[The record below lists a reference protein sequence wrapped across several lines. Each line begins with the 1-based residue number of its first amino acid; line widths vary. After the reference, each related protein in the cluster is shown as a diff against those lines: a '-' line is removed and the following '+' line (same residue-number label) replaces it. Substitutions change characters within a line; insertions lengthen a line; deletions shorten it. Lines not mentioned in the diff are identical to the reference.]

1 MSDPLSEIVRL
12 LRPQAVLANP
22 ISGKGNWAVRYAEF
36 GKPSFCIVLEG
47 SCRLAV
53 DGHEPTTIGA
63 GDFVLLPTT
72 PGFTIS
78 SFAAAP
84 PVHMDPSQ
92 VRQGWG
98 ELRYGE
104 QTGRPDMR
112 SLGGSF
118 VFDCADPG
126 LLVSLLPKVVHVQG
140 STRLSQ
146 LVQMVG
152 EESADEKPGN
162 DFMRSRLVEMLLVE
176 AMRSTTSGSAPP
188 GLLRGLGDER
198 LAAALKQMHAHIE
211 QRWSAGQLAKIAAL
225 SRSSFFERFART
237 VGAAPMEYL
246 LSWRMEIAKELLH
259 RNELSVSEIA
269 ERVGYGS
276 TSAFSV
282 AFTRHVGQPPSHY
295 ARSMPM
301 HGAHPAR
308 PAATPAGRPAPAA
321 GRRLRQRRPEARPRS
336 GSRAP
341 RLRPAPA

>member
-12 LRPQAVLANP
+12 LHPQAVFANP
-22 ISGKGNWAVRYAEF
+22 ISGKGNWAVRYSEF
-36 GKPSFCIVLEG
+36 GKPSFCIMLEG

-53 DGHEPTTIGA
+53 DGHEPTTLSA

-78 SFAAAP
+78 SFAPAP
-84 PVHMDPSQ
+84 PVYMDPNQ
-92 VRQGWG
+92 VREGRG

-104 QTGRPDMR
+104 QTGQPDMR

-118 VFDCADPG
+118 LFDCTDPG
-126 LLVSLLPKVVHVQG
+126 LLVSMLPKVVHVQG

-162 DFMRSRLVEMLLVE
+162 EFMCSRLVEMLLVE

-198 LAAALKQMHAHIE
+198 LAAALKQMHAHID
-211 QRWSAGQLAKIAAL
+211 RSWSVAQLAKIAAL
-225 SRSSFFERFART
+225 SRSSFFERFTRT
-237 VGAAPMEYL
+237 VGVAPMEYL
-246 LSWRMEIAKELLH
+246 LSWRMEIAKELL
-259 RNELSVSEIA
+259 RRDELSVSEIA
-269 ERVGYGS
+269 ERIGYGS

-295 ARSMPM
+295 AR
-301 HGAHPAR
+301 AV
-308 PAATPAGRPAPAA
+308 
-321 GRRLRQRRPEARPRS
+321 
-336 GSRAP
+336 
-341 RLRPAPA
+341 